1 MTQPP
6 ITLYKKSGEPTRII
20 KGNDL
25 RIPLFRGLRELYT
38 RREVL
43 LNLVM
48 RDLEVK
54 YKGSVIGIF
63 WSLLNPIMMLLI
75 YTVVFRYVIGMN
87 VKNFPI
93 FFMCGF
99 LPWIFL
105 SNSVTMSAPSV
116 VNNPNLVRK
125 VYMPRAII
133 PLSAVMACLVEFV
146 MTLVILLAAL
156 PLFGHAPGLKAFLL
170 PLIVVLQ
177 AVFVAGLAL
186 LFSASTVHFRDV
198 KHLLDVLLIVWF
210 WLTPI
215 VYPLSKVESLD
226 LPYPLLS
233 SLVAGLINYNPM
245 SVFVSAYRAILLQN
259 TLPTTATVAMML
271 IYAFGAAAI
280 GWVLFSRSSA
290 RFAEVV

>member
-1 MTQPP
+1 
-6 ITLYKKSGEPTRII
+6 
-20 KGNDL
+20 L
-25 RIPLFRGLRELYT
+25 RIPLSRGLRELYT
-38 RREVL
+38 RREIL

-63 WSLLNPIMMLLI
+63 WSLLNPILMLLI

-105 SNSVTMSAPSV
+105 SNSVTMATPSV

-133 PLSAVMACLVEFV
+133 PLSAMMACLVEFV
-146 MTLVILLAAL
+146 MTLVILLLAL
-156 PLFGHAPGLKAFLL
+156 PLFGHAPSLKALLL
-170 PLIVVLQ
+170 PLIVILQ

-186 LFSASTVHFRDV
+186 LFSASTVHFRDI

-226 LPYPLLS
+226 LPWPLLS
-233 SLVAGLINYNPM
+233 RVVAGLINYNPM

-259 TLPTTATVAMML
+259 ALPSLTTIAMIL
-271 IYAFGAAAI
+271 IYAFGAAII
-280 GWVLFSRSSA
+280 GWVIFARSSA

>member
-1 MTQPP
+1 MPV
-6 ITLYKKSGEPTRII
+6 SR
-20 KGNDL
+20 DL
-25 RIPLFRGLRELYT
+25 SELYT

-54 YKGSVIGIF
+54 YKGSLIGIF
-63 WSLLNPIMMLLI
+63 WSLLNPLMMLLI

-87 VKNFPI
+87 VRNFPI
-93 FFMCGF
+93 FFLCGF
-99 LPWIFL
+99 LPWVFL
-105 SNSVTMSAPSV
+105 SNSVTMAAPCI

-133 PLSAVMACLVEFV
+133 PLSAMVACLVEFA
-146 MTLVILLAAL
+146 MTLVILLLAL
-156 PLFGHAPGLKAFLL
+156 PFFGQAPGLSALLL
-170 PLIVVLQ
+170 PPVVLIQ

-186 LFSASTVHFRDV
+186 IFSASTVHFRDI

-226 LPYPLLS
+226 LPWPVLN
-233 SLVAGLINYNPM
+233 SLVIGLINHNPM
-245 SVFVSAYRAILLQN
+245 SVFVSVYRAVLLQN
-259 TLPTTATVAMML
+259 TLPPMATVVLML
-271 IYAFGAAAI
+271 IYAVGSAAI
-280 GWVLFSRSSA
+280 GWLLFTRSSA
-290 RFAEVV
+290 RFAEAV

>member
-1 MTQPP
+1 M
-6 ITLYKKSGEPTRII
+6 TLYKRSIEPTRII

-25 RIPLFRGLRELYT
+25 QIPLFRGLKELYT

-63 WSLLNPIMMLLI
+63 WSLLNPVMMLLI

-99 LPWIFL
+99 LPWVFL
-105 SNSVTMSAPSV
+105 SNSVTMAAPSV

-133 PLSAVMACLVEFV
+133 PLSAMAACLVEFV
-146 MTLVILLAAL
+146 MTLVILLLAL
-156 PLFGHAPGLKAFLL
+156 PLFGHAPGLAAFLL
-170 PLIVVLQ
+170 PLIVIAQ
-177 AVFVAGLAL
+177 AVFVGGLAL
-186 LFSASTVHFRDV
+186 LFSASTVHFRDI

-215 VYPLSKVESLD
+215 IYPLSKVQSLD
-226 LPYPLLS
+226 LPWPLLNS
-233 SLVAGLINYNPM
+233 IVAGLISYNPM
-245 SVFVSAYRAILLQN
+245 SVFVSVYRAVLLQN
-259 TLPTTATVAMML
+259 SLPPATTIAMLL

-280 GWVLFSRSSA
+280 GWILFSRSSA